1 MPQACQSRLPDVGR
15 WRSSKKVIR
24 FAKRCAVHYG
34 KVVVNR
40 PGSWVVSSQLIGL
53 RQVGAVLVEEALDP
67 AASTLGEREGRPR
80 GVRWIQRSFMP
91 RPLERVL
98 YTGCKAVYVPAVRG
112 AVCGRRAGWESG
124 LASLRCLLVKVL
136 TRS

>member
-1 MPQACQSRLPDVGR
+1 MSLLAVLPSVVRR
-15 WRSSKKVIR
+15 WGGISS
-24 FAKRCAVHYG
+24 H
-34 KVVVNR
+34 
-40 PGSWVVSSQLIGL
+40 LIGL

-112 AVCGRRAGWESG
+112 AVCRRQAGWETG
-124 LASLRCLLVKVL
+124 LVSFALLAFQGVNPQL
-136 TRS
+136 TSS